1 MDRREFLRRTGAAG
15 VTVAWGGS
23 LVACA
28 TSTAAS
34 TPGAP
39 GAARI
44 ANGFT
49 LAQVGLQLYTVR
61 DQAAKDLD
69 GTLAAVAGAGYHI
82 VETAGLYNL
91 SAADL
96 RAKFDAHGI
105 RTVSGHYPLA
115 DIEKSPDTVFAT
127 AKTLGQEYVTV
138 PWLDPSLR
146 TPETFASLP
155 GRLNKIGAQAKAAGY
170 ATIVSARS
178 GETEDAFIA
187 DLAVGT
193 AAGQIKIGSL
203 RTSSTVAKYN
213 QLLRI
218 DERARPPYAGFAAL
232 APLER

>member
-15 VTVAWGGS
+15 LTVAVGGN

-39 GAARI
+39 GAARV
-44 ANGFT
+44 ANNFNLT
-49 LAQVGLQLYTVR
+49 QVGLQLYTVR

-69 GTLAAVAGAGYHI
+69 GTLAAVAGAGYHL

-127 AKTLGQEYVTV
+127 AKTLG
-138 PWLDPSLR
+138 
-146 TPETFASLP
+146 AKP
-155 GRLNKIGAQAKAAGY
+155 GMTTQDFVGLVIG
-170 ATIVSARS
+170 
-178 GETEDAFIA
+178 
-187 DLAVGT
+187 
-193 AAGQIKIGSL
+193 
-203 RTSSTVAKYN
+203 KYRKKN
-213 QLLRI
+213 
-218 DERARPPYAGFAAL
+218 G
-232 APLER
+232 